1 MRKLTTLL
9 LTLLLYVGL
18 NATVPTSGDYT
29 YQQDKQFRSIEQ
41 LTGQTFVPIEYI
53 ADRGGAIDLEA
64 GQIKI
69 YVGHDFVAFKGVE
82 NLQQFGVVAKRK
94 MREGYELKLADRR
107 GTDFAKMQILTDRKG
122 HVHTLNYYSQK
133 YGVYTFYLPKK
144 TASQLKKERA
154 YFTVKDKHTLKAYT
168 DLVNQTIVP
177 YMQILDVT
185 DKTALNEKISMKKQF
200 KIEFT
205 EKKVKFS
212 NAQKSIS
219 YDVKRV
225 KMKKTVKG
233 TELSSTME
241 IKLKQKPKKII
252 LKLDNKN
259 NIESIA
265 VKNTRYFL
273 L

>member
-1 MRKLTTLL
+1 MRKLTTLFI
-9 LTLLLYVGL
+9 TLLLCVGM

-29 YQQDKQFRSIEQ
+29 YQQDKQFRSVEQ
-41 LTGQTFVPIEYI
+41 LTGQTFVPGEYI
-53 ADRGGAIDLEA
+53 AERGGAVDLEA
-64 GQIKI
+64 GEIKI
-69 YVGHDFVAFKGVE
+69 YVGQDFVAFKGVE
-82 NLQQFGVVAKRK
+82 NLNNFGIIAKRK
-94 MREGYELKLADRR
+94 IREGYELKLADRR
-107 GTDFAKMQILTDRKG
+107 GTDFAKMQILTDKKG

-133 YGVYTFYLPKK
+133 YGIYTFYLPKK

-154 YFTVKDKHTLKAYT
+154 YFTVKDKYTLKAYE

-177 YMQILDVT
+177 YMQVLDVT
-185 DKTALNEKISMKKQF
+185 DKSGMSEKISMKKQF

-205 EKKVKFS
+205 EKQVKFS
-212 NAQKSIS
+212 NAEKSIS

-225 KMKKTVKG
+225 KMKKSVKG
-233 TELSSTME
+233 TELSSTLE

-252 LKLDNKN
+252 LKLDDNN
-259 NIESIA
+259 NIEFIG

>member
-9 LTLLLYVGL
+9 VTLLLCVSM

-29 YQQDKQFRSIEQ
+29 YQTDKQFRSIEQ
-41 LTGQTFVPIEYI
+41 LTGQTFVPMEYM
-53 ADRGGAIDLEA
+53 AERGGAIDLDA
-64 GQIKI
+64 GEIQIH
-69 YVGHDFVAFKGVE
+69 VGGDFIGFKGVE
-82 NLQQFGVVAKRK
+82 GLGQFGIVAKQK
-94 MREGYELKLADRR
+94 IREGYELKLVDRR
-107 GTDFAKMQILTDRKG
+107 GTDFANMQVLTDKKG

-133 YGVYTFYLPKK
+133 YGLYAFYLPKK
-144 TASQLKKERA
+144 TNSQLKKERA
-154 YFTVKDKHTLKAYT
+154 YFTVQDKHSLKAYE

-177 YMQILDVT
+177 YMQVLDVT
-185 DKTALNEKISMKKQF
+185 EKAALTEKISMKKQF

-205 EKKVKFS
+205 EKQVTFKNVNQSFT
-212 NAQKSIS
+212 

-225 KMKKTVKG
+225 KVKKTVRG

-241 IKLKQKPKKII
+241 IKLKQQPKKII

-259 NIESIA
+259 HIKSIA